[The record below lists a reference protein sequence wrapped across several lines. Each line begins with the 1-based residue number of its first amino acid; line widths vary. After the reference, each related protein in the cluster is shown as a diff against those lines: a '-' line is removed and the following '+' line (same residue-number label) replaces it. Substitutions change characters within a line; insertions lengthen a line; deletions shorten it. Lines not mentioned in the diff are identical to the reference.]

1 MNLMWLEVYR
11 NLQQNFIIVL
21 KNGSCKELI
30 CNINWRDEHLNS
42 YFKQFCYAIYLKK
55 YKTGRKRQEMCSLMC
70 IAECLLLTTR
80 EVKKQSWLLSWLLV
94 FCYRTEVRTARK
106 RTKIGKQTGTKILV
120 RNIPFQATV
129 KEVMDLFKYV
139 HL

>member
-1 MNLMWLEVYR
+1 MNLMWLEVQR
-11 NLQQNFIIVL
+11 NLQLNFIFVL
-21 KNGSCKELI
+21 KLGSCQKLI
-30 CNINWRDEHLNS
+30 CNINWPDEHLNS
-42 YFKQFCYAIYLKK
+42 YFKQFCYTIYLKK
-55 YKTGRKRQEMCSLMC
+55 YKTGRKLQKMCYWMC
-70 IAECLLLTTR
+70 IAGCLPLTTR
-80 EVKKQSWLLSWLLV
+80 EVNKQSLLPSYLLI

>member
-11 NLQQNFIIVL
+11 NLQLNFIIVL
-21 KNGSCKELI
+21 KIVSCKKLI
-30 CNINWRDEHLNS
+30 CYINWPDEHLNS
-42 YFKQFCYAIYLKK
+42 YFKQFCYAVYLKK
-55 YKTGRKRQEMCSLMC
+55 YKTGRKLQKMCYLMC
-70 IAECLLLTTR
+70 VAGWLPLTRR
-80 EVKKQSWLLSWLLV
+80 EVKKQSWLLSCLLI